1 MTDKKYRGFAPGDV
15 INGGVYH
22 GREIWAIHWLW
33 KEITINLG
41 GGCLRVLKFREFDEQ
56 VVGIF

>member
-1 MTDKKYRGFAPGDV
+1 MREKYRGFACGDI

-22 GREIWAIHWLW
+22 G
-33 KEITINLG
+33 KEIHRIYWITKKISINLG
-41 GGCLRVLKFREFDEQ
+41 GGCLRVLRFREFDEQ

>member
-1 MTDKKYRGFAPGDV
+1 MADRKYRGFAPGDM

-22 GREIWAIHWLW
+22 GREIQHIDWLFKDISIH
-33 KEITINLG
+33 LG
-41 GGCLRVLKFREFDEQ
+41 GGCLRVLKFHEFDEQ